1 MIREYEAFLKKM
13 MVLTDVLV
21 VAGSFILTY
30 FLRKNIYSF
39 YKFDLFPSRV
49 VMGTI
54 HPLDKYLWLLLI
66 ILPVWY
72 GLLNFQGLYDSF
84 RTKRF
89 TEIVWVITRA
99 GFLATLITGTL
110 IFIFKLTYVS
120 RIFVVLLS
128 LITVS
133 LLSLEKIV
141 LIQAFKHNRLEENN
155 YRHLLVVGTGK
166 RAKGFVQMV
175 KEHPEWGMKIV
186 GIVDDE
192 PDKMGINISNIK
204 VVGLLKD
211 IPKILH
217 EKIVDEVV
225 FVIPRSWLSRI
236 EQSILSCEKEGI
248 KVSVAVDLFNFK
260 IGKLQAT
267 DLGGIPLMRL
277 ETTPG
282 SPWQLFIKRASD
294 VIISLVALII
304 LSPVLLVTAIA
315 IKLSSLGPIFF
326 KQERNGMN
334 GRRFTLLK
342 FRSMVVG
349 AEKMQEELLALN
361 EMDGPVFKIKNDPRL
376 TKVGKFLRRTS
387 LDELPQLIN
396 VLKGDMSLVGPRPPI
411 PGEVTNYETWQRRRL
426 SMRPGITCF
435 WQISGRNEINFEEWM
450 KLDLEY
456 IDNWSFWLDLK
467 ILLRT
472 IPVVLFGTGAR

>member
-1 MIREYEAFLKKM
+1 MIKEYEAFLKRM
-13 MVLTDVLV
+13 MIFADLLI
-21 VAGSFILTY
+21 VAVSFILAY
-30 FLRKNIYSF
+30 LLRANIYFF
-39 YKFDLFPSRV
+39 YKLDLFPSRV

-54 HPLDKYLWLLLI
+54 YPLDNYLWLLLI

-72 GLLNFQGLYDSF
+72 GLLSFQGLYESF
-84 RTKRF
+84 KTKRL
-89 TEIVWVITRA
+89 TKTVWIIIKT
-99 GFLATLITGTL
+99 GFLATLITGTF

-120 RIFVVLLS
+120 RIFVALFSVIS
-128 LITVS
+128 VS
-133 LLSLEKIV
+133 LLSLEKII
-141 LIQAFKHNRLEENN
+141 LIQGFKHARLGENS
-155 YRHLLVVGTGK
+155 YKHLIVVGTGK
-166 RAKGFVQMV
+166 RANKFVQMV
-175 KEHPEWGMKIV
+175 KQHPEWGMKIV
-186 GIVDDE
+186 GVIDDE
-192 PDKMGINISNIK
+192 PEKIGTDVSNIK
-204 VVGLLKD
+204 VIGLLKD
-211 IPKILH
+211 IPHILH

-225 FVIPRSWLSRI
+225 FIIPRSWLSHV
-236 EQSILSCEKEGI
+236 EQSILSCEREGI

-282 SPWQLFIKRASD
+282 SPWQLFIKRGFD
-294 VIISLVALII
+294 IIVSLVGL
-304 LSPVLLVTAIA
+304 VLLAPILLLTALA
-315 IKLSSLGPIFF
+315 IKLSSRGPLFF

-334 GRRFTLLK
+334 GRKFTLLK

-361 EMDGPVFKIKNDPRL
+361 EMNGPVFKIRNDPRM
-376 TKVGKFLRRTS
+376 TKIGKFLRKTS

-411 PGEVTNYETWQRRRL
+411 PGEVTNYEAWQRRRL

-435 WQISGRNEINFEEWM
+435 WQISGRNEIDFEKWM

-456 IDNWSFWLDLK
+456 IDNWSLGLDFK
-467 ILLRT
+467 IFFKT

>member
-1 MIREYEAFLKKM
+1 MIKEYETFLKKM
-13 MVLTDVLV
+13 MAITDVLV
-21 VAGSFILTY
+21 ITGSFILAY

-39 YKFDLFPSRV
+39 YKLDLFPSKV

-84 RTKRF
+84 RTKRLA
-89 TEIVWVITRA
+89 EIFWIIIKA
-99 GFLATLITGTL
+99 GFFATLITGSL

-128 LITVS
+128 VITVS
-133 LLSLEKIV
+133 LLSLEKVI
-141 LIQAFKHNRLEENN
+141 LIQGFKHARLEESN
-155 YRHLLVVGTGK
+155 YKHLLVVGTGK
-166 RAKGFVQMV
+166 RAKKFVQMV
-175 KEHPEWGMKIV
+175 KGHPEWGMKIV
-186 GIVDDE
+186 GIIDDE
-192 PDKMGINISNIK
+192 PEKVGMDVSNIK
-204 VVGLLKD
+204 VIGLLKD
-211 IPKILH
+211 IPDILH
-217 EKIVDEVV
+217 QRIVDEVV
-225 FVIPRSWLSRI
+225 FIIPRLWLSRV
-236 EQSILSCEKEGI
+236 EQSILSCEREGI
-248 KVSVAVDLFNFK
+248 KVSVAVDLFDFR

-294 VIISLVALII
+294 AIVSLVALII
-304 LSPVLLVTAIA
+304 LSPVLLLTAIA
-315 IKLSSLGPIFF
+315 IKLTSPGPIFF

-334 GRRFTLLK
+334 GRKFTLLK
-342 FRSMVVG
+342 FRSMVLG
-349 AEKMQEELLALN
+349 AEKMQDELLALN
-361 EMDGPVFKIKNDPRL
+361 EMDGPVFKIKNDPRM
-376 TKVGKFLRRTS
+376 TKIGKFLRMMS

-435 WQISGRNEINFEEWM
+435 WQISGRNEVSFEEWM

-456 IDNWSFWLDLK
+456 IDNWSLWLDFK

>member
-1 MIREYEAFLKKM
+1 MIKEYEAFLKKM
-13 MVLTDVLV
+13 MIFADVLI
-21 VAGSFILTY
+21 VAGSFILAY
-30 FLRKNIYSF
+30 FVRKNIYSF
-39 YKFDLFPSRV
+39 YRLDLFPSRV

-66 ILPVWY
+66 VLPVWY
-72 GLLNFQGLYDSF
+72 GLLSLQGLYESF
-84 RTKRF
+84 RTRRL
-89 TEIVWVITRA
+89 TQIVWIIIKT

-120 RIFVVLLS
+120 RIFVALFSVVGV
-128 LITVS
+128 T
-133 LLSLEKIV
+133 LLSLEKII
-141 LIQAFKHNRLEENN
+141 LIQAFKHARLEENN

-192 PDKMGINISNIK
+192 PEKIGMDVSNIK
-204 VVGLLKD
+204 VIGLLKD
-211 IPKILH
+211 IPHILH
-217 EKIVDEVV
+217 ERIVDEVV
-225 FVIPRSWLSRI
+225 FIIPRLWLSRV
-236 EQSILSCEKEGI
+236 EQSILSCEREGI
-248 KVSVAVDLFNFK
+248 RVSVAVDLFNFK

-294 VIISLVALII
+294 AIVSLVALII
-304 LSPVLLVTAIA
+304 LSPALLLTAIA
-315 IKLSSLGPIFF
+315 IKLSSPGPIFF

-334 GRRFTLLK
+334 GRKFMLLK

-349 AEKMQEELLALN
+349 AEDMRDELLALN
-361 EMDGPVFKIKNDPRL
+361 EMDGPVFKIRNDPRM
-376 TKVGKFLRRTS
+376 TKIGKFLRRTS

-435 WQISGRNEINFEEWM
+435 WQISGRNKISFEEWM

-456 IDNWSFWLDLK
+456 IDNWSLWLDFK
-467 ILLRT
+467 IILGT

>member
-1 MIREYEAFLKKM
+1 MIKEYEIFRKKM
-13 MVLTDVLV
+13 MIFADVLI
-21 VAGSFILTY
+21 VAGSFILAY

-39 YKFDLFPSRV
+39 YKLDLFPSRV

-72 GLLNFQGLYDSF
+72 GLLSFQGFYESF

-89 TEIVWVITRA
+89 TEIAWIIMKT
-99 GFLATLITGTL
+99 GFLATLVTGTM
-110 IFIFKLTYVS
+110 IFILKLTYVS
-120 RIFVVLLS
+120 RIFIILFSVMS
-128 LITVS
+128 VS
-133 LLSLEKIV
+133 LLSLEKLV
-141 LIQAFKHNRLEENN
+141 LIESFKHARPGENS
-155 YRHLLVVGTGK
+155 YKHILVIGTGK
-166 RAKGFVQMV
+166 RAEKFIQMV
-175 KEHPEWGMKIV
+175 EEHSEWGMKIA
-186 GIVDDE
+186 GIIDDE
-192 PDKMGINISNIK
+192 REKIGMEVSK
-204 VVGLLKD
+204 VKVIGLLKD
-211 IPKILH
+211 IPNVLH
-217 EKIVDEVV
+217 RKIVDEVV
-225 FVIPRSWLSRI
+225 FIIPRSWLSRI
-236 EQSILSCEKEGI
+236 EESILSCEREGI

-277 ETTPG
+277 ETTRG
-282 SPWQLFIKRASD
+282 SPWQLFIKRATD
-294 VIISLVALII
+294 FAVCLIALII
-304 LSPVLLVTAIA
+304 LAPVLLLTALA
-315 IKLSSLGPIFF
+315 IKLSSPGPIFF

-334 GRRFTLLK
+334 GRKFTLLK

-361 EMDGPVFKIKNDPRL
+361 EMDGPVFKIKNDPRI
-376 TKVGKFLRRTS
+376 TRIGSFLRKTS

-411 PGEVTNYETWQRRRL
+411 PGEVSNYETWQRRRL

-435 WQISGRNEINFEEWM
+435 WQISGRNEIGFENWM

-456 IDNWSFWLDLK
+456 IDNWSLWLDFK
-467 ILLRT
+467 ILLKT